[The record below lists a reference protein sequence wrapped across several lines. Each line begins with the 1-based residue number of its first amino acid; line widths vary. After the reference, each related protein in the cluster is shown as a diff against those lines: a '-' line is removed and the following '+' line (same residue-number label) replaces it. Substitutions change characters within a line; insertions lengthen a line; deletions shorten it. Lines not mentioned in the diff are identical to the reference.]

1 MRSRLYEDELGTILL
16 GQPPEVLKGLLQHGI
31 SNIDTLV
38 LPDVKEKSG
47 SLMNSL
53 ELPLYFFLF
62 VSKGLEQGRKLNLVG
77 EQIDLAMPCAFCA
90 LPY

>member
-1 MRSRLYEDELGTILL
+1 MAIKNPNISASAYSGSSTLIQPSMGRRLYEDDLGTILL

-31 SNIDTLV
+31 SNFDTFV

-53 ELPLYFFLF
+53 EFLCIF
-62 VSKGLEQGRKLNLVG
+62 SYSSAR
-77 EQIDLAMPCAFCA
+77 A
-90 LPY
+90 